1 MANYERPP
9 LWQRKQVRPYD
20 RLRRPL
26 PPATLRR
33 ILEKNGLR
41 EGHHYAVVSHQELTG
56 KKTPNWG
63 MGRTFWNVVAGG
75 ILTATHLPFFE
86 VVRAIYEDVERKE
99 LLKLKGKLREQAE
112 TTRLKYRRKPEY
124 AVFSDYGREIFL
136 LSRDAAVAVRALKK
150 YKATVNIWGNDPQ
163 PYKYDDPYGWLR
175 KL

>member
-1 MANYERPP
+1 MPHSKYIFSACEFFFMAMESERPP

-56 KKTPNWG
+56 KKTPGWG

-75 ILTATHLPFFE
+75 MMSAIHLPFFE
-86 VVRAIYEDVERKE
+86 VIKSIYEDVERRE
-99 LLKLKGKLREQAE
+99 LLKLKE
-112 TTRLKYRRKPEY
+112 KP
-124 AVFSDYGREIFL
+124 A
-136 LSRDAAVAVRALKK
+136 RAG
-150 YKATVNIWGNDPQ
+150 ANN
-163 PYKYDDPYGWLR
+163 
-175 KL
+175 